1 MVLEKNKQSK
11 TTDMTEEAIC
21 LAKIEENSRLPL
33 QKQRRFNLLRGKL
46 HAETLTQSEETELQN
61 LWQSV
66 EQMNAKRL
74 EALIELSQKRGIHL
88 RALMDELGIGKSDEV
103 F

>member
-1 MVLEKNKQSK
+1 MMQAKNKQTE
-11 TTDMTEEAIC
+11 TTGITEEAIY
-21 LAKIEENSRLPL
+21 LAKIEKNSRLPL
-33 QKQRRFNLLRGKL
+33 QKQRRFDLLRGKL
-46 HAETLTQSEETELQN
+46 HAETLTHSEEIELQN

-74 EALIELSQKRGIHL
+74 EALIELSQKRGMHIKT
-88 RALMDELGIGKSDEV
+88 LMEELGIGKSDEV

>member
-1 MVLEKNKQSK
+1 MPAKNKQMK
-11 TTDMTEEAIC
+11 TTDMTEEAMC
-21 LAKIEENSRLPL
+21 LAKIEKNSRLPSE
-33 QKQRRFNLLRGKL
+33 KQQRFDLLRGKL
-46 HAETLTQSEETELQN
+46 HAESLTQSEELELQN

-88 RALMDELGIGKSDEV
+88 RVLMDELGIGKSDEV

>member
-1 MVLEKNKQSK
+1 
-11 TTDMTEEAIC
+11 MTVETIC
-21 LAKIEENSRLPL
+21 LAKIEKNSRLPW
-33 QKQRRFNLLRGKL
+33 QKQRRFDLLRRKL
-46 HAETLTQSEETELQN
+46 HAETLTQSEEMELQN

-74 EALIELSQKRGIHL
+74 EALIELSQKRGVHL
-88 RALMDELGIGKSDEV
+88 RTLMEELGIGKSDEV

>member
-1 MVLEKNKQSK
+1 MMQTKNNQTE

-21 LAKIEENSRLPL
+21 LAKIEKNSRLPL
-33 QKQRRFNLLRGKL
+33 QKQRRFDLLRGKL

-74 EALIELSQKRGIHL
+74 EALIELSQMRRMHL

>member
-1 MVLEKNKQSK
+1 MIPAKNKQMK
-11 TTDMTEEAIC
+11 TVDTTEEAIN
-21 LAKIEENSRLPL
+21 LAKIEKYSRLPL
-33 QKQRRFNLLRGKL
+33 PKQRRFDLLRGKL
-46 HAETLTQSEETELQN
+46 HAETLTQSEEIELQN

>member
-1 MVLEKNKQSK
+1 MAAKDKQTK

-21 LAKIEENSRLPL
+21 LAKIEKNSHLPL
-33 QKQRRFNLLRGKL
+33 QKQRRFDLLRGKL
-46 HAETLTQSEETELQN
+46 HAEMLTQSEEIELQN

-66 EQMNAKRL
+66 ERMNSKRL
-74 EALIELSQKRGIHL
+74 EALVELSQKRGIRL
-88 RALMDELGIGKSDEV
+88 SALMDELGIGKSDAV

>member
-1 MVLEKNKQSK
+1 MQAKDKEKK
-11 TTDMTEEAIC
+11 TTDVAEEAIY
-21 LAKIEENSRLPL
+21 LAKIEKNSRLPM
-33 QKQRRFNLLRGKL
+33 QKQRRFDLLRGKL
-46 HAETLTQSEETELQN
+46 HAETLTQSEEIELQN

-74 EALIELSQKRGIHL
+74 EALIEPSQKRGIHL
-88 RALMDELGIGKSDEV
+88 RVLMDELGIGKSDEV